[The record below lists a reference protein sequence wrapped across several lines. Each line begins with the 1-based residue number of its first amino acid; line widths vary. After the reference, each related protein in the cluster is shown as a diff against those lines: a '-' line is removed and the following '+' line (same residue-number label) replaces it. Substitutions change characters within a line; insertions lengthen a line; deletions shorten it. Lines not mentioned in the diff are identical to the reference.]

1 MPSPNLPYSIG
12 EMPFGVGTPP
22 PRKVRSN
29 KGKKRKPNVVRNSN
43 GDAVHNI
50 ISHSP
55 IPKQYAITVQK
66 QTYDARQ
73 LVKWFGSSKSAT
85 LPHTR
90 EKLDKVSQLMIFYRA
105 VGGRTIMKLNNQKYL
120 NFLNNPNVT
129 WRPRPPA
136 LLFANTKSL
145 RFFIFANT
153 MLELLFLQDFMNASS
168 VYDKQKVMMH
178 PLPKSSKYSKK
189 ADIEF
194 LQFLEG
200 ERIVAMRNFRKPPI
214 IVN

>member
-1 MPSPNLPYSIG
+1 MPRRRSPNLPYSIG

-50 ISHSP
+50 ISHAP

-73 LVKWFGSSKSAT
+73 LVKWFASSNSVI

-90 EKLDKVSQLMIFYRA
+90 EKLDSASLLMIMYRA
-105 VGGRTIMKLNNQKYL
+105 IGGREYMKLKNQIFV
-120 NFLNNPNVT
+120 NFLVERKYSNRT
-129 WRPRPPA
+129 DT
-136 LLFANTKSL
+136 LD
-145 RFFIFANT
+145 
-153 MLELLFLQDFMNASS
+153 MLIPKLQTIGMAETLFLRDFMNLST

-194 LQFLEG
+194 LHSLER
-200 ERIVAMRNFRKPPI
+200 ERVVAISNFRKPPI